1 MERKYLG
8 LKARTWTA
16 AGAAVFAV
24 AALWSVAGVRDHVLA
39 QAPSS
44 KPAPV
49 VSPSEATSSARV
61 LSQAFRAAA
70 QKVLPSVVMIRH
82 QLPMEEPK
90 GQGDNSNDDM
100 NQNPFGNMMPM
111 LPPEFRKFFREMP
124 NMPRHGMPFAETS
137 LGSGVIIDPS
147 GIILTNNH
155 VVAGGGK
162 ILVRLHDGREFTAS
176 QVKTDP
182 KTDLAII
189 RIKGAN
195 HLVAAKFGNSD
206 QIQVG
211 DWVLA
216 LGDPFG
222 LEGTVTAGIIS
233 AKGRGL
239 GLAPRENF
247 IQTDAAI
254 NPGNSGGPLVDLDGN
269 VIGINTAISS
279 QSGGYQGVGFAISS
293 NLAKWVAQKLIEHG
307 TVRRA
312 YLGVGIQKLNEDL
325 AKQFGTK
332 ADQGV
337 VVASVGGKT
346 PAAAAGLKAGDVILD
361 FAGKKVTDPRD
372 LQEVVERSP
381 IGSTQPLVILRDGKQ
396 TTLNVTLREQPANYG
411 LAENE
416 SETPGE
422 GGAAHFSK
430 LGVAVAPL
438 TADVARK
445 LGVEA
450 NQGVVITDVRNGSAA
465 QMAGLESG
473 MVIASV
479 NQRPIK
485 SVADFNK
492 ATEKASLAKGILLLV
507 RTAHGTHFVVVQR
520 S

>member
-1 MERKYLG
+1 
-8 LKARTWTA
+8 
-16 AGAAVFAV
+16 VIAV
-24 AALWSVAGVRDHVLA
+24 AAICSAVGICERVLA
-39 QAPSS
+39 QAPASN
-44 KPAPV
+44 PAV
-49 VSPSEATSSARV
+49 VTTPSEAANSARA
-61 LSQAFRAAA
+61 LSQAFREAA

-82 QLPMEEPK
+82 QLAMEEPK
-90 GQGDNSNDDM
+90 GQGDNSNEDM
-100 NQNPFGNMMPM
+100 NQSPFGDMMPM
-111 LPPEFRKFFREMP
+111 LPPEFRKFFREV
-124 NMPRHGMPFAETS
+124 PRGPRGPGRGFGDTS
-137 LGSGVIIDPS
+137 IGSGVIIDPS
-147 GIILTNNH
+147 GVIVTNNH

-162 ILVRLHDGREFTAS
+162 IVVRLHDGREFPAS
-176 QVKTDP
+176 DVKTDP
-182 KTDLAII
+182 KSDLSIL
-189 RIKGAN
+189 RIKGAGQ
-195 HLVAAKFGNSD
+195 LVAAKFGNSD

-279 QSGGYQGVGFAISS
+279 QNGGYQGVGFAISS
-293 NLAKWVAQKLIEHG
+293 NLAKWVAQNLTEHG

-312 YLGVGIQKLNEDL
+312 YLGVAIQKMNQEL

-332 ADQGV
+332 SDQGV
-337 VVASVGGKT
+337 VVANVQAKT
-346 PAAAAGLKAGDVILD
+346 PAADAGVKAGDVIMD
-361 FAGKKVTDPRD
+361 FAGKKVSNPSD
-372 LQEVVERSP
+372 LQEIVERCP
-381 IGSTQPLVILRDGKQ
+381 VGSKQALVVLRDGKP

-411 LAENE
+411 LAESE

-422 GGAAHFSK
+422 SAAPHYGK
-430 LGVAVAPL
+430 LGVAVVPL
-438 TADVARK
+438 TAEVAQK
-445 LGVEA
+445 LGVEE
-450 NQGVVITDVRNGSAA
+450 NGGVVITNVRRGSPA

-473 MVIASV
+473 AVIASV
-479 NQRPIK
+479 NQKPVK

-492 ATEKASLAKGILLLV
+492 AMEKASLANGILLLV
-507 RTAHGTHFVVVQR
+507 RTSGGTRFVVVQG